1 MSVQPGLHICLSF
14 RHSRAS
20 VHLYVVVGGV
30 IKDQASVSLN
40 FARQRISY
48 ELSCAN
54 RTYKKCFTNVTFV
67 RIVVRSSPICS
78 QMCDRVEAVADSANF
93 AELTKCHGGNVQ
105 FVSIQTTKSRFIELS
120 GFSEVRNHVLSYFFS
135 ACDMTSVKKPLYLWQ
150 NTSILD

>member
-1 MSVQPGLHICLSF
+1 MSDL
-14 RHSRAS
+14 
-20 VHLYVVVGGV
+20 
-30 IKDQASVSLN
+30 ASVSLS

-48 ELSCAN
+48 ELSYAN
-54 RTYKKCFTNVTFV
+54 RTYKKCFTNVIFV

-135 ACDMTSVKKPLYLWQ
+135 ACDTTSAKNRCICGKHLNFRL
-150 NTSILD
+150 NLINSIEKRTC